1 MANRQDSGVTR
12 LLVTDYLKE
21 VSTCTYKGQVQTIA
35 DIENEVEDSGESVQS
50 IVVSCPAVSPLR
62 MRFQDI
68 VTHVFGEPH
77 YNPYEDDFIEGWSFE
92 QQRTFIMGIPH
103 LRMVTEGDGAY
114 NDFDTMCE
122 INGSSAFIGHKPWT
136 GLAEFRA
143 SEAEDSRQDDY
154 VDLQE
159 EAARIRIRRPFNL

>member
-1 MANRQDSGVTR
+1 MANRHDSNVTR

-21 VSTCTYKGQVQTIA
+21 QSVCMYKGRKETIS
-35 DIENEVEDSGESVQS
+35 DIEEELEDSGHSIQS
-50 IVVSCPAVSPLR
+50 IVVSCPAVTPLP
-62 MRFQDI
+62 MRFQD
-68 VTHVFGEPH
+68 VVDHVFGQPH
-77 YNPYEDDFIEGWSFE
+77 YNPYEDEWIEGWSFE
-92 QQRTFIMGIPH
+92 QQRTFIMRVPH
-103 LRMVTEGDGAY
+103 LRMVTEGEGAY

-122 INGSSAFIGHKPWT
+122 INGSSAFVGHRAWT

-159 EAARIRIRRPFNL
+159 EAARARIRRPFRL